1 MRKRFSERRASYYIR
16 IIADAVAY
24 CHKLYL
30 IHRDIKPEN
39 ILLSYDVLICKLI
52 VIKQNTLK
60 LGDFGSSVTQVK
72 NKRKTHAGT
81 LDYLAPELVDG
92 IPYDSSIDNWCIGV
106 LTYELLV
113 GHPPFESMTD
123 KQTYERIRNLDYR
136 FPNYVSKDA
145 QDFIS
150 KLLVLDPS
158 KRMPLSKVNNHP
170 WIKKYMQSL

>member
-1 MRKRFSERRASYYIR
+1 MKKRFSERRASYYIR
-16 IIADAVAY
+16 IIVKAVDF
-24 CHKLYL
+24 CHKFCI

-39 ILLSYDVLICKLI
+39 IFLSYNVLICKLI
-52 VIKQNTLK
+52 VIKQNTPK
-60 LGDFGSSVTQVK
+60 LGDFGWSVTQVK

-81 LDYLAPELVDG
+81 LDYLAPELVDE

-113 GHPPFESMTD
+113 GHPPFESRTD
-123 KQTYERIRNLDYR
+123 KQTYERIRNLDYQ
-136 FPNYVSKDA
+136 FPSHVSKDA

-158 KRMPLSKVNNHP
+158 KRMPLSEVNNHP

>member
-1 MRKRFSERRASYYIR
+1 M
-16 IIADAVAY
+16 
-24 CHKLYL
+24 
-30 IHRDIKPEN
+30 
-39 ILLSYDVLICKLI
+39 
-52 VIKQNTLK
+52 
-60 LGDFGSSVTQVK
+60 
-72 NKRKTHAGT
+72 
-81 LDYLAPELVDG
+81 DG

-158 KRMPLSKVNNHP
+158 KRMPLSEVNNHP
-170 WIKKYMQSL
+170 WIKKYM